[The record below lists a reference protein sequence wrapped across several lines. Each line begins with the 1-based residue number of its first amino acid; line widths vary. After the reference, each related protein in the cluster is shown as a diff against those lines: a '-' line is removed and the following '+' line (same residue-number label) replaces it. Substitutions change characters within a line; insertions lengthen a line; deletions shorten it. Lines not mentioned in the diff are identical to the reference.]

1 MNRSQMNGLHQPPIQ
16 DAYMDDGSG
25 PSSHEDE
32 SPLKEFR
39 TLNVLGFKSK
49 AKTTK
54 GMIVQRCVSQRSFV
68 VHKMAF
74 QPRKEDRS
82 GIASLQ

>member
-1 MNRSQMNGLHQPPIQ
+1 
-16 DAYMDDGSG
+16 MDDGSG

-49 AKTTK
+49 PKTTK
-54 GMIVQRCVSQRSFV
+54 GMFVQRDVSQRSHV

-74 QPRKEDRS
+74 RPRKEDPS
-82 GIASLQ
+82 GIANLQ